1 VVGLLDT
8 TPMLFLEL
16 DEQLARD
23 VDIASPRSYPVR
35 LTGVSLR
42 AISRQ

>member
-1 VVGLLDT
+1 MGFLDT
-8 TPMLFLEL
+8 MPMLFLEL
-16 DEQLARD
+16 DRPLARD

-35 LTGVSLR
+35 LIGVSLR